1 MSSFYPPRSYIRA
14 PRTGIPSH
22 SDSSYFSLKTGW
34 IISIKRTL
42 GHPNIISLMTIHK
55 STSVAT
61 DTVFLHSQKRT
72 SSTKQGVRE
81 IQLINHLPCGK
92 QLTWICPTYEN
103 LSGIHIYII
112 WQLDTLCY
120 YETQNFLYW
129 HPYVCLILIVTTTA
143 AQLVLPLYC
152 MSGLIKI
159 LHTEYGCHFCLDS
172 PKIG

>member
-1 MSSFYPPRSYIRA
+1 
-14 PRTGIPSH
+14 
-22 SDSSYFSLKTGW
+22 
-34 IISIKRTL
+34 
-42 GHPNIISLMTIHK
+42 MTIHK

-112 WQLDTLCY
+112 WQLDTLSIMKHRISYTDIRTYAWSSSSLLLLHSSYCHSIACPVWLKFCIRN
-120 YETQNFLYW
+120 TDAIFAW
-129 HPYVCLILIVTTTA
+129 IL
-143 AQLVLPLYC
+143 PRSGKLYC
-152 MSGLIKI
+152 STPVGQ
-159 LHTEYGCHFCLDS
+159 S
-172 PKIG
+172 PQDAAVSAL